1 MWGRVMRF
9 AFYREMKKRVRS
21 FGGVGAWHARRNSAV
36 FLRSR
41 DRGWDDAV
49 VFSKIGEDGYFDQ
62 TGVEQKS
69 ALLAAV
75 NSPK

>member
-1 MWGRVMRF
+1 MSTR
-9 AFYREMKKRVRS
+9 
-21 FGGVGAWHARRNSAV
+21 FGGVGAWLARSNSAV

-41 DRGWDDAV
+41 DRSSEDAV
-49 VFSKIGEDGYFDQ
+49 VFSGIGEDGYFDQ